1 MPDTQSQA
9 RLRALPFVLAIA
21 ASAIL
26 VLSAPFIGEIRS
38 AIRARFPGQFVTIVG
53 VAVAVATAAALIAAL
68 IRIRDRRPLRY
79 GLIAA
84 ALALAVVYS
93 IESGLGNPESDVVER
108 FHFIEYGLV
117 TLLFYRAWRP
127 LGDGGVLVLPV
138 LAGLAVGTC
147 DEWFQWFIPA
157 RIGEMRDVFLN
168 GAAIGSGLL
177 FSLGL
182 DPPDRPPR
190 SIGRRS
196 LRQIA
201 GVAVFATILFAAF
214 LDCVHVGYT
223 IADPDIGSFTSIYT
237 APELD
242 ALSRDRAE
250 RWASAPP
257 LTRPPRLSREDQYMS
272 EGLWHVQARNR
283 AWSASDVTGA
293 WYENR
298 ILERHFAPVLEAPSY
313 VSKTGHRWPADQR
326 ADAERRAHVAPGHAS
341 TFVSHAQDPFPI
353 FTWSKVRY
361 RITVAAIVI
370 GILGAYFALGR
381 SRQEIRKPGEH

>member
-1 MPDTQSQA
+1 MPEPQA
-9 RLRALPFVLAIA
+9 RDRLRAFPFVLAIA

-26 VLSAPFIGEIRS
+26 VFSAPFIGEIRS
-38 AIRARFPGQFVTIVG
+38 TIRARFPGQFVTIVG
-53 VAVAVATAAALIAAL
+53 AAVLLATAAALVAAI

-84 ALALAVVYS
+84 ALILAIAYS

-108 FHFIEYGLV
+108 FHFIDTGII

-127 LGDGGVLVLPV
+127 LGDAGVLVLPV

-168 GAAIGSGLL
+168 LAAIVSGLL

-182 DPPDRPPR
+182 DPPDRVPR
-190 SIGRRS
+190 SLGRRS
-196 LRQIA
+196 LRQRPRSRCSRP
-201 GVAVFATILFAAF
+201 VLFAAF
-214 LDCVHVGYT
+214 VDCVHVGYA
-223 IADPDIGSFTSIYT
+223 IANADVGSFRSIYT
-237 APELD
+237 ASELD
-242 ALSRDRAE
+242 ALSRDRAT

-272 EGLWHVQARNR
+272 EGLWHVQGRNK
-283 AWSASDVTGA
+283 AWSAGDIPTA

-298 ILERHFAPVLEAPSY
+298 ILEQYFAPVLDTPSY
-313 VSKTGHRWPADQR
+313 VSKAGHRWSPEQR
-326 ADAERRAHVAPGHAS
+326 ADAARHVNLPLGSAS

-353 FTWSKVRY
+353 FVWSRTIY
-361 RITVAAIVI
+361 WIIVAAISLVL
-370 GILGAYFALGR
+370 LGAYVALGR
-381 SRQEIRKPGEH
+381 SQQEFGRSGAR

>member
-1 MPDTQSQA
+1 MREVQDRD
-9 RLRALPFVLAIA
+9 RLRAFPFVLAIG

-26 VLSAPFIGEIRS
+26 VLSAPFIGELRS
-38 AIRARFPGQFVTIVG
+38 AIRARFPGHFVAIVG
-53 VAVAVATAAALIAAL
+53 TAVALATAAALVAAL
-68 IRIRDRRPLRY
+68 VRIRDRRALRY

-84 ALALAVVYS
+84 ALVIAVVYS

-108 FHFIEYGLV
+108 FHFIEYGVV

-127 LGDGGVLVLPV
+127 LRDAGVLVLPV

-168 GAAIGSGLL
+168 LAAIVSGLL

-182 DPPDRPPR
+182 NPPDRVPR

-196 LRQIA
+196 FGQIA
-201 GVAVFATILFAAF
+201 GVALLATILFAAF
-214 LDCVHVGYT
+214 VDCVHVGYA
-223 IADPDIGSFTSIYT
+223 IANPEIGSFKSIYT
-237 APELD
+237 ASELE
-242 ALSRDRAE
+242 ALSRDRVA

-283 AWSASDVTGA
+283 AWSAADISSA

-298 ILERHFAPVLEAPSY
+298 ILERYFGPVLDTPSY
-313 VSKTGHRWPADQR
+313 VSKTGHRWSAEQR
-326 ADAERRAHVAPGHAS
+326 ADAERRANLPPGQVA

-353 FTWSKVRY
+353 LVWSRVAY
-361 RITVAAIVI
+361 RIVVIAIALCLAAVYLQLR
-370 GILGAYFALGR
+370 GTK
-381 SRQEIRKPGEH
+381 QEVRR

>member
-1 MPDTQSQA
+1 MSVQTRE
-9 RLRALPFVLAIA
+9 RLRAFPFVLAIA

-26 VLSAPFIGEIRS
+26 ILSAPFIGELRS
-38 AIRARFPGQFVTIVG
+38 AIRARFPGHFVTIVG
-53 VAVAVATAAALIAAL
+53 AAVALATAGALVAAMV
-68 IRIRDRRPLRY
+68 RIRDRRPLRY

-84 ALALAVVYS
+84 ALVLAVVYS

-108 FHFIEYGLV
+108 FHFIEYGV
-117 TLLFYRAWRP
+117 ITLLFYRAWRP
-127 LGDGGVLVLPV
+127 LGDAGVLALPV

-168 GAAIGSGLL
+168 LAAIISGLL
-177 FSLGL
+177 FSLAL
-182 DPPDRPPR
+182 DPPDQVPW
-190 SIGRRS
+190 SLGRRS

-201 GVAVFATILFAAF
+201 GVALFTTVLFAAF
-214 LDCVHVGYT
+214 VDCVHIGYAVGN
-223 IADPDIGSFTSIYT
+223 PEIGWFRSIYT
-237 APELD
+237 ASELEE
-242 ALSRDRAE
+242 LWRDRRS

-283 AWSASDVTGA
+283 AWSAGDIQSA

-298 ILERHFAPVLEAPSY
+298 ILEQYFAPVLDTPSY
-313 VSKTGHRWPADQR
+313 VSKAGHRWSPEQH
-326 ADAERRAHVAPGHAS
+326 ADAERRANLTPGQVS

-353 FTWSKVRY
+353 FVWSRVIY
-361 RITVAAIVI
+361 WVVIAAI
-370 GILGAYFALGR
+370 GICLLGSYLVLGR
-381 SRQEIRKPGEH
+381 TKQKEVRRTLV